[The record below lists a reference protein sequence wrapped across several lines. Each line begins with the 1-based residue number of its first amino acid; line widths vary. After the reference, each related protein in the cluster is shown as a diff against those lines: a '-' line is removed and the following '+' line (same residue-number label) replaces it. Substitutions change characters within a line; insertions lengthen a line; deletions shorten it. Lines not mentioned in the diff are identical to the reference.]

1 MIYSKLPK
9 GIWALALINFING
22 AGNFI
27 FPFLTLFLTIKL
39 GYSATYAGIF
49 TMISLSMYVPGSL
62 FSSHIADKVSRKKVM
77 IISQI
82 LCGMA
87 MILCGLMMEQKEIV
101 PYLMLLIFLFD
112 GATDPA
118 RAAIHADHTTFN
130 NRKEAFSLF
139 YLAYNIGFAI
149 GPMIAGILFNNYPK
163 WLFLGNGIIT
173 LFATL
178 CVAFLIEDKK
188 PTDKDL
194 DESMNSNQS
203 DKAVEGSIFKVFKER
218 PLLLTYIGIS
228 SIFGVGIAMAFFAL
242 PLYLTD
248 LFDSFGPA
256 YYGRIMSLNAITVI
270 ICTPLLV
277 RFSSNKHPL
286 RLISFSMI
294 LYIISYLTMGYVN
307 TFFFIAGLVVLFSIG
322 EVFSATNHSYFV
334 MNQTPLGHR
343 ARFSSI
349 QSILEGAGF
358 AVGPLL
364 GGAIIDN
371 HGFLTIFITS
381 SSLLIFCLFALQLI
395 RIGYSKKDGT
405 KY

>member
-62 FSSHIADKVSRKKVM
+62 FSSRIADKVSRKKVM
-77 IISQI
+77 IISQV
-82 LCGMA
+82 LCGIA
-87 MILCGLMMEQKEIV
+87 MILCGLMMEYKEIV

-149 GPMIAGILFNNYPK
+149 GPMIAGLLFNYYPN

-178 CVAFLIEDKK
+178 CVAFLIEEKK
-188 PTDKDL
+188 PTDEDIDDSLKSD
-194 DESMNSNQS
+194 QS
-203 DKAVEGSIFKVFKER
+203 DKAVEGSVFKVLKER
-218 PLLLTYIGIS
+218 PLISTYIGMS
-228 SIFGVGIAMAFFAL
+228 SIYGLARAMFFFAL
-242 PLYLTD
+242 PLYLTS
-248 LFDSFGPA
+248 LFRTLGPT
-256 YYGRIMSLNAITVI
+256 YYGSVMSINALTVI
-270 ICTPLLV
+270 VCTPLLV

-286 RLISFSMI
+286 RLVSISI
-294 LYIISYLTMGYVN
+294 LLYIISYVFMGYVSA
-307 TFFFIAGLVVLFSIG
+307 FYFIAILVILFSVG

-358 AVGPLL
+358 AIGPLL
-364 GGAIIDN
+364 GGSIIDN
-371 HGFLTIFITS
+371 HGFLTIFMIS
-381 SSLLIFCLFALQLI
+381 SALLVFCFFALQLI
-395 RIGYSKKDGT
+395 RRGYLKKDGT